1 MEKKLVRQASTM
13 SHWVPPNRVA
23 AERDR
28 EPGGKRGFW
37 ERLQK
42 GARRARALQG
52 DSASGSARRPEH
64 EQEWLSPRENRWPSK
79 GDRPGGEKGFQRERR
94 MSPGKRTGRS

>member
-1 MEKKLVRQASTM
+1 MIKEKYLLCSKTFITQIKLTVGQCEMEKKLVRQASTM

-42 GARRARALQG
+42 GARGA
-52 DSASGSARRPEH
+52 
-64 EQEWLSPRENRWPSK
+64 
-79 GDRPGGEKGFQRERR
+79 
-94 MSPGKRTGRS
+94 